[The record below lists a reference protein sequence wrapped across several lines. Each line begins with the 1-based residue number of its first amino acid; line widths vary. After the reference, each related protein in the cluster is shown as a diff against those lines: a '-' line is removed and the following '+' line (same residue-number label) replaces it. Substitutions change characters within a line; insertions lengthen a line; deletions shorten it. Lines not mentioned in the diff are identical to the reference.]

1 MNPRSLR
8 ITSSSLIHL
17 FSMHLFSIPWKHQK
31 ILRKG
36 ALENNWVNIYLKQ
49 IVAFL
54 WSKNF
59 HPCFL
64 NTFPQNENLGQISV
78 LSQYHR
84 KRYKGLNAWQSSVAF
99 HIDTSDSICTKK
111 ETITTFFE
119 RLKSG
124 VKNSENPDVLS
135 HYEDLRNWERMG
147 QCCYPL
153 EVLDLTH
160 IRTTLHSHRMEL
172 HCKSTDWFLYEF
184 NIGLI

>member
-31 ILRKG
+31 ILRKD
-36 ALENNWVNIYLKQ
+36 ALENNWVNTYLKQ
-49 IVAFL
+49 IVVFL
-54 WSKNF
+54 WPKNF

-64 NTFPQNENLGQISV
+64 ITFPQNENLGPIFV

-84 KRYKGLNAWQSSVAF
+84 KHYKGLNTWQSSVAF
-99 HIDTSDSICTKK
+99 HIDTSDSICHTK
-111 ETITTFFE
+111 ETITTFFV

-124 VKNSENPDVLS
+124 VKNSEDPEVLS
-135 HYEDLRNWERMG
+135 HYEDLRNWERMD
-147 QCCYPL
+147 QCCHPL

-160 IRTTLHSHRMEL
+160 IRTTLHSHRIEL
-172 HCKSTDWFLYEF
+172 QCKSIDWFLYEF